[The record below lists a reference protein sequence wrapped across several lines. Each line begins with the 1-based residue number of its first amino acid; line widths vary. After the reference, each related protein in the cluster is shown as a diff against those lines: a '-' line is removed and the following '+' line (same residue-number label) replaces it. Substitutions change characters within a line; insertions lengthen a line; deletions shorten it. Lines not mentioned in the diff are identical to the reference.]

1 MKIFIW
7 KMYGNIR
14 VYAVDTVQQIERVV
28 KLLSISVSGWGLDEA
43 IGEATEIVSEAKE
56 KNSLALALQAI
67 LVLTD
72 AVGVGSHEVLEHG
85 SCLSKIE

>member
-7 KMYGNIR
+7 KMYGDIR
-14 VYAVDTVQQIERVV
+14 VYAVDTVQQVERVV
-28 KLLSISVSGWGLDEA
+28 KLLSSSVSGWGLDEA

-56 KNSLALALQAI
+56 KNSLARALQAI